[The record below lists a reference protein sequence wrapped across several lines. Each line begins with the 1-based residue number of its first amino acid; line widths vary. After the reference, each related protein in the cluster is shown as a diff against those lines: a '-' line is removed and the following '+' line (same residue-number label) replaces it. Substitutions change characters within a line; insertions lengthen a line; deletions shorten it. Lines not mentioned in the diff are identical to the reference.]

1 MKKFDIEE
9 LVFAAVGIVMIV
21 GAVCLIALT
30 IKFIF
35 LAA

>member
-9 LVFAAVGIVMIV
+9 LVFAAIGIVILV
-21 GAVCLIALT
+21 GAVCMIALT

>member
-9 LVFAAVGIVMIV
+9 LVFAALGLVMI
-21 GAVCLIALT
+21 AAALCMISLT

-35 LAA
+35 IN